1 METKKSKKADVQ
13 KFTGLFFNMGLSM
26 SLGVVLFAFE
36 FKTYDDQLIKVLS
49 AVPNEMEILPEIPIT
64 VQPPPPPPI
73 EQPVIKEVDNEV
85 EIDAQLEVI
94 FEVEYFEAPKFEDYT
109 IPEPK
114 GEDADTIFEV
124 VETSPTPAGG
134 MEQWNTYLRK
144 NLKYP
149 NQAKRMGIE
158 GTVYVS
164 FVVNTDGSIQDV
176 AILRGI
182 GAGCDGEAM
191 RVVRMAPNWNPGK
204 QRGRAVR
211 VKMSLPIRFKLQ

>member
-149 NQAKRMGIE
+149 SQAKRMGVE

-182 GAGCDGEAM
+182 GAGCDEEAM

>member
-1 METKKSKKADVQ
+1 METKKIKKADVE
-13 KFTGLFFNMGLSM
+13 KFTGLFFNIGLSI

-36 FKTYDDQLIKVLS
+36 FKTYDDHLIKVLS
-49 AVPNEMEILPEIPIT
+49 AVPDEMEILPEIPIT
-64 VQPPPPPPI
+64 VQILPPPPI
-73 EQPVIKEVDNEV
+73 EQPIVKEVDDKV
-85 EIDAQLEVI
+85 EIEAKLDVK
-94 FEVEYFEAPKFEDYT
+94 FNVETFDVPRFDDFI
-109 IPEPK
+109 IPAPK
-114 GEDADTIFEV
+114 GEEADTIFEV

-134 MEQWNTYLRK
+134 MEQWNVYLQK

-149 NQAKRMGIE
+149 NQAKRMGVE
-158 GTVYVS
+158 GTVYIS

-176 AILRGI
+176 GILRGI
-182 GAGCDGEAM
+182 GGGCDEEAM